1 MSDSFRNRLM
11 LLAAI
16 VLAVIYL
23 FPLYWMYITSLK
35 SGSAMF
41 TSPPSFWPSDPQWST
56 YSDVWGSRNMAR
68 YLWNSLLIAVGAVVL
83 ISIFGSGCA
92 YVLARYRNRWIDAGL
107 FLILL
112 LQVLPPSL
120 MITPIFVGFSQIGL
134 LDYPRLSVII
144 AIAANKM
151 PFFVVLV
158 RATFMSVPME
168 LEEAALVDGNSR
180 VGAFFNIVLPLARNG
195 ILVSA
200 ILIFMQ
206 AFGDFVYSKSMIQAA
221 ELQPASV
228 GLNSFMGPNTSD
240 WNKIMAYST
249 IYVTPI
255 LAIFVLL
262 QRRIVSGLTSGA
274 LK

>member
-206 AFGDFVYSKSMIQAA
+206 AFGEFVYSKSMIQAA

>member
-1 MSDSFRNRLM
+1 MSDTFRNRLM
-11 LLAAI
+11 LAVALVLAA
-16 VLAVIYL
+16 IYL
-23 FPLYWMYITSLK
+23 FPLYWMYITALK
-35 SGSAMF
+35 AGSAMF
-41 TSPPSFWPSDPQWST
+41 ATPPKFWPSEPQWSI
-56 YSDVWGSRNMAR
+56 YAHVWESRNMGR
-68 YLWNSLLIAVGAVVL
+68 YLWNSLVIAFGSVALIAVLGV
-83 ISIFGSGCA
+83 GCA
-92 YVLARYRNRWIDAGL
+92 YVLARYRNVWVDIGL
-107 FLILL
+107 FLILM
-112 LQVLPPSL
+112 LQVLPASL
-120 MITPIFVGFSQIGL
+120 MVTPIFVGFSQVGL
-134 LDYPRLSVII
+134 LDTPRLAVIL
-144 AIAANKM
+144 AIAAKSM

-180 VGAFFNIVLPLARNG
+180 IGAFFNIVLPLARNG

-206 AFGDFVYSKSMIQAA
+206 AFGEFVYSKSMIQAV

-228 GLNSFMGPNTSD
+228 GLNTFMGPNTNE
-240 WNKIMAYST
+240 WNNIMAYAT

-255 LAIFVLL
+255 LAAFILL

>member
-1 MSDSFRNRLM
+1 MSITTRNRLM
-11 LLAAI
+11 LAIAI

-23 FPLYWMYITSLK
+23 FPLYWMYLTSLK
-35 SGSAMF
+35 SGSEMF
-41 TSPPSFWPSDPQWST
+41 ANPPGFWPADPQWQT
-56 YSDVWGSRNMAR
+56 YAYVWESRNMGR
-68 YLWNSLLIAVGAVVL
+68 YLWNSVLIASSAVALITVL
-83 ISIFGSGCA
+83 GVGCA
-92 YVLARYRNRWIDAGL
+92 YVLARYRNVWVDIGL
-107 FLILL
+107 FLILM
-112 LQVLPPSL
+112 LQVLPASL
-120 MITPIFVGFSQIGL
+120 MITPIFVGFSQVGL
-134 LDYPRLSVII
+134 LDYPRLSVIL
-144 AIAANKM
+144 AIAAKSM

-158 RATFMSVPME
+158 RATFMAVPQE

-206 AFGDFVYSKSMIQAA
+206 AFGEFVYSKSMIRAA

-228 GLNSFMGPNTSD
+228 GLNSFMGPNTSE
-240 WNKIMAYST
+240 WNNIMAYAT
-249 IYVTPI
+249 MYVTPI
-255 LAIFVLL
+255 LALFILL